1 MTENKDFDSIKF
13 FRSTRDKHAVLLAE
27 MRPDEIIAFFQT
39 NTGTDNVFPELN
51 KESLRRRDSGYPEPP
66 PQTRTCSIPASGS
79 SVVLAFARARSFKQT
94 PVRVASRATR

>member
-13 FRSTRDKHAVLLAE
+13 FRSIRDKHAVLLAE

-51 KESLRRRDSGYPEPP
+51 KEGLRGQISHCCIIMNTRREIAY
-66 PQTRTCSIPASGS
+66 
-79 SVVLAFARARSFKQT
+79 
-94 PVRVASRATR
+94 